1 MRLIYDPKGPTG
13 VMTVRPGVI
22 VMLQMVS
29 ESTLTISRART
40 GQLRRMR
47 WHTDQVHEYVRMT
60 REFSGRDTICY
71 ICC

>member
-1 MRLIYDPKGPTG
+1 MRLIYDSRGLAG
-13 VMTVRPGVI
+13 VMTVRPEVT

-47 WHTDQVHEYVRMT
+47 WHMDQVREYVRMT
-60 REFSGRDTICY
+60 HESSGRDTVCY

>member
-1 MRLIYDPKGPTG
+1 
-13 VMTVRPGVI
+13 MTVRPGVT

-29 ESTLTISRART
+29 ESTLAVSRAHT

-60 REFSGRDTICY
+60 RESSVRDTVCY